1 MLLLKSTGAPSS
13 GLFVLGLCLTACAQS
28 PAASPDASGSISGKI
43 VFEGRA
49 PQMRPLPIEAD
60 PGCKA
65 LHVDKPLLSEF
76 LILGEGQSVAN
87 VLVHVVSGLPQG
99 KTYPVPT
106 EAVEVS
112 QKDCRYGPHVV
123 ALRAG
128 QTLRFVNPD
137 GLQHNVHPLPKVNRE
152 VNRAMSKTEP
162 EFTHTFPQP
171 EAVFRI
177 KCDVHAWMEAWCA
190 VFDHPYFA
198 VTKDDGA
205 FTIPNLPPGEYEI
218 EAWHEA
224 LGTQRAK
231 VTVTAAAPAT
241 ATANFTFTRPQ
252 KKP

>member
-1 MLLLKSTGAPSS
+1 MFLSKTKSVPSIHSLYLCLL
-13 GLFVLGLCLTACAQS
+13 LTACTNS
-28 PAASPDASGSISGKI
+28 PAADSSIAIGSITGKI
-43 VFEGRA
+43 VYDGRA
-49 PQMRPLPIEAD
+49 PQMRPLPVEAD

-65 LHVDKPLLSEF
+65 LHADKPLLSEF
-76 LILGEGQSVAN
+76 LVLGEGQSVAN
-87 VLVHVVSGLPQG
+87 VLVHVVSGLPKD
-99 KTYPVPT
+99 KTYPVP
-106 EAVEVS
+106 ADPVEVS

-152 VNRAMSKTEP
+152 VNRAMSKTET
-162 EFTHTFPQP
+162 EFTHTFAKP

-190 VFDHPYFA
+190 VFDHPFFA
-198 VTKDDGA
+198 VTKEDGT
-205 FTIPNLPPGEYEI
+205 FTIPGLAPGEYEI

-224 LGTQRAK
+224 LGTQHAK
-231 VTVTAAAPAT
+231 LTIKADAPTTAK
-241 ATANFTFTRPQ
+241 FTFTRPQ